1 MQPDSGATDAGRFA
15 TLMNDVTPD
24 SAFREARARHE
35 AGEVEEAAA
44 LYRGVLASH
53 PRHADS
59 LHLLGLL
66 EVERG
71 AMEAGLCLID
81 EAMAIAPGHAIYHH
95 SRALALRS
103 LGRRDEAV
111 EDYRAAVALRPG
123 SGELHCNLA
132 IALAELGRRAEAARH
147 YAEAARCAPDRPEIW
162 YNLANALAEIGPAA
176 QAEAAFLR
184 AIELE
189 PRLVEAQ
196 GNFGAWLMRRGR
208 WSEAA
213 TRLSIAV
220 RLAPGDAAY
229 WNNLAVVLQEL
240 GRHTEAIVCYESA
253 LALKPDLSDAHY
265 NLGCLLHLEGRTD
278 HAVARHRAAIAA
290 DPRHG
295 GARIALAMAEL
306 PILYDT
312 QEEIALRRARYAQAL
327 DRLAESSQDAMI
339 AATLAPAIGATQPFF
354 LPYQGEDDRKLQTL
368 YGEFACR
375 VLARAYPAAPLAAPP
390 AAGERIRVGI
400 VSGFFCRHTVFRLFL
415 ESWIAELDSTRFE
428 LIGFHTGKTEDADT
442 IRAAQ
447 ACEHFPREPSTPE
460 GWRDAIVAA
469 TPHVLLYPEI
479 GMDPVSGWLAAQ
491 RLAPVQCMAW
501 GQPETSGLSTIDYFL
516 SSALMEPD
524 GAERFYTERLAPM
537 PNLGLHYT
545 AETLAPQKL
554 DRTLFGAEPYAPIFF
569 SGQALYKYLP
579 CYDAV
584 FPRIAAA
591 VGPCKF
597 LFIAFAKSEAVTA
610 AFRARM
616 ERVFAAAGLRADDH
630 CVILPQMPQELFIA
644 AAAASDVILDTPG
657 WSGGRSTLDLLGADR
672 PIVTLPGDFMR
683 GRHTAAILRRIGC
696 EETIASSLDDYVEIA
711 VRLGRDR
718 AARASLAGFVAANK
732 HRAFEDMDYIHAL
745 EDFLEAAARG
755 RLV

>member
-1 MQPDSGATDAGRFA
+1 
-15 TLMNDVTPD
+15 MNDITPD

-35 AGEVEEAAA
+35 AGAIDEAAA
-44 LYRGVLASH
+44 LYRGVLASF

-71 AMEAGLCLID
+71 APQAGLDLIG
-81 EAMAIAPGHAIYHH
+81 EAMSIAPGQAIHH
-95 SRALALRS
+95 NSRALAFRA
-103 LGRRDEAV
+103 LGRFDEAV
-111 EDYRAAVALRPG
+111 DDYRAAVALRPG
-123 SGELHCNLA
+123 SGELRCNLA
-132 IALAELGRRAEAARH
+132 IALTELGRGAEAAAH
-147 YAEAARCAPDRPEIW
+147 YAKAAECAPDRPEIW

-176 QAEAAFLR
+176 QVEAAFLR

-196 GNFGAWLMRRGR
+196 ANFGRWLMQRGR

-213 TRLSIAV
+213 ARLTIAV
-220 RLAPGDAAY
+220 RLAPAAAY

-240 GRHTEAIVCYESA
+240 GRHSEAIVCYESA
-253 LALKPDLSDAHY
+253 LTLQPDLADAHY
-265 NLGCLLHLEGRTD
+265 NLGCLLHIRGRTD
-278 HAVARHRAAIAA
+278 EAVARHHAAIAA
-290 DPRHG
+290 DSRHG
-295 GARIALAMAEL
+295 GARIALCMAEL
-306 PILYDT
+306 PILYAE
-312 QEEIALRRARYAQAL
+312 QEEIALRRARYAAAL
-327 DRLAESSQDAMI
+327 EALVASSRDAEI
-339 AATLAPAIGATQPFF
+339 AAALAPAIGATQPFF
-354 LPYQGEDDRKLQTL
+354 LPYQGEDDRALQTR

-375 VLARAYPAAPLAAPP
+375 VLAQTRPAAPLAPPP
-390 AAGERIRVGI
+390 APGERIRIGL

-415 ESWIAELDSTRFE
+415 ESWITRLDRARFE
-428 LIGFHTGKTEDADT
+428 LIGFHTGTTQDADT

-447 ACEHFPREPSTPE
+447 YCEHFLCEPSTPE
-460 GWRDAIVAA
+460 GWREAIVAA
-469 TPHVLLYPEI
+469 APHVLLYPEI

-501 GQPETSGLSTIDYFL
+501 GQPETSGMPTIDYFL

-537 PNLGLHYT
+537 PNLGLHYK
-545 AETLAPQKL
+545 AEQLALTPL
-554 DRTLFGAEPYAPIFF
+554 DRTLFGAEPHAPIFF
-569 SGQALYKYLP
+569 SGQALYKYQP
-579 CYDAV
+579 CHDIV

-597 LFIAFAKSEAVTA
+597 LFIAFAKSEEVTA
-610 AFRARM
+610 AFRARLQ
-616 ERVFAAAGLRADDH
+616 RVFAAAGLSADDH

-644 AAAASDVILDTPG
+644 AAAASDVILDTLG

-696 EETIASSLDDYVEIA
+696 EETIASSLDHYVEIA

-718 AARASLAGFVAANK
+718 AARAALAGFIAANK
-732 HRAFEDMDYIHAL
+732 HKAFEDMDYIRAL
-745 EDFLEAAARG
+745 EDFLEAAARKG
-755 RLV
+755 PF

>member
-1 MQPDSGATDAGRFA
+1 MT
-15 TLMNDVTPD
+15 DVTPD

-35 AGEVEEAAA
+35 AGAIDEAAA
-44 LYRGVLASH
+44 LYRGVLASC

-71 AMEAGLCLID
+71 APQTGLELIG
-81 EAMAIAPGHAIYHH
+81 EAMSIAPGQAIHH
-95 SRALALRS
+95 NSRALAFRA
-103 LGRRDEAV
+103 LGRLDEAV
-111 EDYRAAVALRPG
+111 HDYRAAVALRPG

-132 IALAELGRRAEAARH
+132 IALTELGRSAEAAAH
-147 YAEAARCAPDRPEIW
+147 YGKAAECAPDRPEIW

-196 GNFGAWLMRRGR
+196 ANFGRWLMRRGR
-208 WSEAA
+208 WSDAA
-213 TRLSIAV
+213 ARLTIAV
-220 RLAPGDAAY
+220 RLAPGSAAY

-240 GRHTEAIVCYESA
+240 GRHSEAIVCYESA
-253 LALKPDLSDAHY
+253 LTLEPNRADAHY
-265 NLGCLLHLEGRTD
+265 NLGCLLHIRGRTD
-278 HAVARHRAAIAA
+278 DAVARHLAAIAA

-295 GARIALAMAEL
+295 GARIALCMAEL

-312 QEEIALRRARYAQAL
+312 QEEIALRRARYERAL
-327 DRLAESSQDAMI
+327 ENLADSSQDAEI
-339 AATLAPAIGATQPFF
+339 AAALAPAVGATQPFF
-354 LPYQGEDDRKLQTL
+354 LPYQGEDDRQLQTR

-375 VLARAYPAAPLAAPP
+375 VLAQTRPAVPLAPPP
-390 AAGERIRVGI
+390 AAGERIRIGI

-415 ESWIAELDSTRFE
+415 ESWIARLDRARFE
-428 LIGFHTGKTEDADT
+428 VTGFHTGKTQDADT
-442 IRAAQ
+442 LRAAQ
-447 ACEHFPREPSTPE
+447 YCEHFPLEPSTPE
-460 GWRDAIVAA
+460 GWREAIVAA
-469 TPHVLLYPEI
+469 APHVLLYPEI

-491 RLAPVQCMAW
+491 RLAPTQCMAW
-501 GQPETSGLSTIDYFL
+501 GQPETSGMPTIDFFL
-516 SSALMEPD
+516 SSELMEPE
-524 GAERFYTERLAPM
+524 GAARFYTERLAPM

-545 AETLAPQKL
+545 AETLQLQPL
-554 DRTLFGAEPYAPIFF
+554 DRTLFGAEPNVPIFF

-579 CYDAV
+579 CYDVV
-584 FPRIAAA
+584 FPRIAAML
-591 VGPCKF
+591 GPCKF
-597 LFIAFAKSEAVTA
+597 LFIAFAKSEDVTG
-610 AFRARM
+610 AFRARL
-616 ERVFAAAGLRADDH
+616 ERAFAAAGLSAEDH

-696 EETIASSLDDYVEIA
+696 EETIASSLDHYVEIA

-732 HRAFEDMDYIHAL
+732 HRAFEDMDYIRAL
-745 EDFLEAAARG
+745 EDFLEAAARS
-755 RLV
+755 RLA